1 MCLVLILLKD
11 KCSYLRHTIC
21 LLIVIW
27 LMSSGKYFHAYSG
40 KIPSGI
46 ISSVVG
52 APVLTLLIANYHVYK
67 LWNYKK
73 KWWSLRK
80 VYLDDIGFSFCVSFD
95 HTLITLLSFYLTETN
110 KILRFS
116 TLNSAK
122 IAWYVNKIFGLLH
135 QNVFV
140 SDSKSETL

>member
-11 KCSYLRHTIC
+11 KCSYLRQTIC

-27 LMSSGKYFHAYSG
+27 LMSSGKYVHAYSG
-40 KIPSGI
+40 KIPGGI

-52 APVLTLLIANYHVYK
+52 APVLTLLIANYHVYI

-73 KWWSLRK
+73 MMVPKKSSPWWHWLFLLCIFWSY
-80 VYLDDIGFSFCVSFD
+80 V
-95 HTLITLLSFYLTETN
+95 LITLLSFYLTETN

-135 QNVFV
+135 QTVFV